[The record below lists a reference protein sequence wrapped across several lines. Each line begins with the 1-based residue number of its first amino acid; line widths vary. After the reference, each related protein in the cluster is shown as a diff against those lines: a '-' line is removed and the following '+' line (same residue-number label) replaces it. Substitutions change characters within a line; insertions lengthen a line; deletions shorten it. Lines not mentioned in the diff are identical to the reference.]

1 MNQLVKDGIN
11 DEKIKLIK
19 STVAMGATDDE
30 LQLFLYTCE
39 RTGLDPLTRQIHFVK
54 RGGKMTIQTGID
66 GYRAIADRSET
77 LAGIDDPVYDTEK
90 QQHPNKATVTVY
102 RIIGGERVPFSA
114 SARWKEYVP
123 DGKIAFMSKKMPYLM
138 LGKCAEALALRKAF
152 PNQLSGIYTSEEMAQ
167 ADSPKVETAPN
178 LVADKTKAKI
188 KTLSKK
194 LNKVSN
200 EYSMERLYDA
210 LNCGLYDESYKN
222 NVVKKV
228 KNGDDKT
235 LKKAIDYLESEIEK
249 MEKA

>member
-1 MNQLVKDGIN
+1 MTQLIKNGFN
-11 DEKIKLIK
+11 REKIKLIK
-19 STVAMGATDDE
+19 STVAVGATDDE

-90 QQHPNKATVTVY
+90 EQHPSKATVTVY

-123 DGKIAFMSKKMPYLM
+123 DGKIAFMWKKMPYLM

-152 PNQLSGIYTSEEMAQ
+152 PNQLSGIYTNEEMAQ
-167 ADSPKVETAPN
+167 ADHQRTDLTQNPIE
-178 LVADKTKAKI
+178 DKTKKKI
-188 KTLSKK
+188 KELSSKLSKT
-194 LNKVSN
+194 NN
-200 EYSMERLYDA
+200 EYSMDRLGIA
-210 LNCGLYDESYKN
+210 LNSGMYDENYKRDVFN
-222 NVVKKV
+222 RVKTG
-228 KNGDDKT
+228 NDDT
-235 LKKAIDYLESEIEK
+235 LKKAINYLESEIEK
-249 MEKA
+249 MEKV

>member
-1 MNQLVKDGIN
+1 MNQLVKNGIN

-123 DGKIAFMSKKMPYLM
+123 DGKIAFMWKKMPYLM

-235 LKKAIDYLESEIEK
+235 LKKAIDYLEGEVDK